1 MTIFVEWCTRVI
13 QFITVFSVLVS
24 PSSEFPDFSL
34 LSVGTAAHDSPA
46 AKNFQL
52 GTASTATVMI
62 LDDDHAGI
70 FHFEGK

>member
-1 MTIFVEWCTRVI
+1 M
-13 QFITVFSVLVS
+13 LVS